1 MKALEEAIKTRFE
14 GTAGLSTLGTL
25 YFDRAPENTTFP
37 LGVLVPGTSRVVEA
51 FSTGYVQEFDYAF
64 HLFSPDKDALQTL
77 QEALHSAFDRC
88 SMTVSGN
95 RFMSC
100 QRSMS
105 ITRVSVGM
113 LHRTGELVYQ
123 SMSNYGIR
131 VDRTFA

>member
-1 MKALEEAIKTRFE
+1 MKALEEAIKTKFE

-25 YFDRAPENTTFP
+25 YFDRAPENTSFP
-37 LGVLVPGTSRVVEA
+37 LGVLVPSTSRVVEG
-51 FSTGYVQEFDYAF
+51 FGSGYVQEYAYTF

-88 SMTVSGN
+88 SMTVTGN

-100 QRSMS
+100 QRTMS
-105 ITRVSVGM
+105 LTRVDIGS